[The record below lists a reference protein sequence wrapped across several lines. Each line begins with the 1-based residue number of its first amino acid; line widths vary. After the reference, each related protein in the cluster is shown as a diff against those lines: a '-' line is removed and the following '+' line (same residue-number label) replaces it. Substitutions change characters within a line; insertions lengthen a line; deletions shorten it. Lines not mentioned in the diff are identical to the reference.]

1 MSTTAAERTVRIP
14 EENRLVF
21 VETFDTNRFVHIPA
35 ENRIVFVERQDTSA
49 DRTVY
54 ATED

>member
-1 MSTTAAERTVRIP
+1 MSTAAERTVRVP
-14 EENRLVF
+14 QENRLVF
-21 VETFDTNRFVHIPA
+21 VEAFDTNRVIRIPA